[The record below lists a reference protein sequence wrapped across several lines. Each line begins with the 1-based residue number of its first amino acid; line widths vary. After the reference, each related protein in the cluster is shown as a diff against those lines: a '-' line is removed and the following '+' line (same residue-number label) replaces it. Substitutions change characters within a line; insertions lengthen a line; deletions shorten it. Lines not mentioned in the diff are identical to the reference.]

1 MLVIVVPLIAGS
13 VNAVSVELAVTFQAL
28 VASSLSA
35 AVAIFPESVV
45 WFTRL
50 ALMVPVP
57 VPVPAVIRLP
67 LNVSRFALR
76 VTFPAPV
83 FPDPVPALS

>member
-1 MLVIVVPLIAGS
+1 MMLVIVVPLIAGS

-57 VPVPAVIRLP
+57 AVIRLP
-67 LNVSRFALR
+67 LSVSRFALR